1 MTKKPDD
8 KAIARQPSK
17 EELAAMLRKLDYS
30 ASVTGAVFGSD
41 LRKVVGNEGAAAA
54 LAGPYAQDLIER
66 FGPRDPVEEMMVS
79 QMVVT
84 HGRLL
89 QLTSMAVNQTNL
101 KWAQLMNDAA
111 DRASNT
117 FRRLVLALADYR
129 NPRRGNSFTAIGQQ
143 NVAGQQIVNPP
154 APVSPK
160 ESSSPGERAAPAL
173 EAPVVKPDVAGSPV
187 PPAKEEV
194 GRRI

>member
-1 MTKKPDD
+1 
-8 KAIARQPSK
+8 
-17 EELAAMLRKLDYS
+17 
-30 ASVTGAVFGSD
+30 
-41 LRKVVGNEGAAAA
+41 VVRNEGTAAA
-54 LAGPYAQDLIER
+54 LAGPYAQDLIAR
-66 FGPRDPVEEMMVS
+66 FGPRDPIEEMMVS

-129 NPRRGNSFTAIGQQ
+129 NPRRGNSFTAIGQANIAQ
-143 NVAGQQIVNPP
+143 QQIVNPP
-154 APVSPK
+154 VPTQSSVSN
-160 ESSSPGERAAPAL
+160 SATAAPAL
-173 EAPVVKPDVAGSPV
+173 DGPVDKPDVADPPV
-187 PPAKEEV
+187 SQAEARVRDSK
-194 GRRI
+194 